1 MVSTLK
7 QPSKFAPGDDPLREL
22 RQLREENAQLARAVN
37 QSRDINVVVGIL
49 MERFKLDR
57 QRAFE
62 ALRQQA
68 RARRIKLE
76 ELAIAL
82 LGAEEQLQRFATRR
96 PAGLA
101 ASPVAGPV
109 AGPAT
114 GKDSDGPGDH

>member
-1 MVSTLK
+1 MATTLK
-7 QPSKFAPGDDPLREL
+7 QPSQIAPGDDPLREL

-76 ELAIAL
+76 DLALAL

-96 PAGLA
+96 PTAVA
-101 ASPVAGPV
+101 AGPV
-109 AGPAT
+109 DGPAADPAA
-114 GKDSDGPGDH
+114 G

>member
-1 MVSTLK
+1 MASTVTH
-7 QPSKFAPGDDPLREL
+7 QATIAPAEGSLREL
-22 RQLREENAQLARAVN
+22 QQLREENAQLARAVN

-76 ELAIAL
+76 ELALAL
-82 LGAEEQLQRFATRR
+82 LGAEEQLQCFAMHR
-96 PAGLA
+96 PAGVAGCAVAL
-101 ASPVAGPV
+101 PVAGK
-109 AGPAT
+109 A
-114 GKDSDGPGDH
+114 SDNADDH